1 MGEPEDAA
9 TRLACGFPDAF
20 RRKTT
25 PPPLCNESA
34 SRTDTVDNEAVET
47 HTMRFHTPPRDPQAA
62 SKRSVEYMNRID
74 SDPSAIIVTGETG
87 VTDVVNFGV
96 VHLLL
101 R

>member
-1 MGEPEDAA
+1 
-9 TRLACGFPDAF
+9 
-20 RRKTT
+20 
-25 PPPLCNESA
+25 
-34 SRTDTVDNEAVET
+34 
-47 HTMRFHTPPRDPQAA
+47 MRFHTPPRDPQAA